1 MATPLTA
8 AKLLAALKAEGC
20 KVREHAGWKTHERDA
35 ATGKAFGPVHGVMI
49 HHTAAKSSL
58 ELVYNGRSDLPG
70 PLAHAHIAKDGTVT
84 LVSAGRA
91 NHAGGGDAR
100 VLTAVT
106 DESYSDRPPASTKH
120 DGSTG
125 AIDGNDA
132 FYGFEC
138 ENLGTGKDPWPE
150 AQLDAIERASAA
162 ICRAFNWGSK
172 SVIGHLEWS
181 DWKID
186 PKGFTMPFMR
196 GRIADRLRHAAGW
209 DRTQTTTTIV
219 PKSRESVATLTKQ
232 GAAALKAWPFIAQVE
247 EAYGLPKGLLL
258 AVGSRETNLT
268 NKVGDGGHG
277 HGVWQRDD
285 RWHTIPADYDTSVG
299 LQASDAAKLL
309 AANYAVLK
317 DWGVAVAAYN
327 AGVTGVRNAIAAG
340 KSADSVTAGGDYA
353 ADVLGR
359 LVTFKTLTPPKESP
373 MPTGGPF
380 LLALGHVGPDLIT
393 DTSWHDVDW
402 DTEYNDEGSVHA
414 ASATT
419 FGATGYYH
427 GVVYARLSG
436 LTKGEES
443 QLRLVEVDSSTGAEL
458 AYHPISEG
466 VGTDGSTFFSYPV
479 VGKLPSGRK
488 LKIQIAVFDED
499 ASTTIERLDLKL
511 LWTLL

>member
-8 AKLLAALKAEGC
+8 QRLLTALKAEGC
-20 KVREHAGWKTHERDA
+20 KVREHTGWKTHERDDE
-35 ATGKAFGPVHGVMI
+35 TGKPFGPVHGVMI
-49 HHTAAKSSL
+49 HHTAGAHTL
-58 ELVYNGRSDLPG
+58 EVIYNGHSELPG

-84 LVSAGRA
+84 LTSAGRA

-100 VLTAVT
+100 VLAQVT
-106 DESYSDRPPASTKH
+106 DESYSDKPTAPTKH
-120 DGSTG
+120 DGSPG
-125 AIDGNDA
+125 AADGNDA

-162 ICRAFNWGSK
+162 ICRAYGWSSK

-196 GRIADRLRHAAGW
+196 GRIAERLKHAANW
-209 DRTQTTTTIV
+209 DRTPSEPIDPQII
-219 PKSRESVATLTKQ
+219 PKSRESQATVKAQ
-232 GAAALKAWPFIAQVE
+232 KARALRDWPFIPTIESAH
-247 EAYGLPKGLLL
+247 GLPAGLLL

-285 RWHTIPADYDTSVG
+285 RWHTIPSGYDEYVDV
-299 LQASDAAKLL
+299 QANDAAALL
-309 AANYAVLK
+309 AANYKALGH
-317 DWGVAVAAYN
+317 WAYAVAAYN
-327 AGVTGVRNAIAAG
+327 AGVTGVHNALLEG

-359 LVTFKTLTPPKESP
+359 LALMNKETTT

-380 LLALGHVGPDLIT
+380 LLALGHVGPDVLT

-414 ASATT
+414 AAATV
-419 FGATGYYH
+419 FGNTGYYH
-427 GVVYARLSG
+427 GAVYARLSS
-436 LTKGEES
+436 LTKGEEA
-443 QLRLVEVDSSTGAEL
+443 QLRLVEVDSTTGAEL

-488 LKIQIAVFDED
+488 LKIQIAVFDLD
-499 ASTTIERLDLKL
+499 ASVTVDRLDLKL